1 MGNGMEDS
9 EIEGEDSNLVKW
21 SGQKGSD
28 YEDGEVEGLQIQSGG
43 RKRWPIKDEAREEI
57 S

>member
-1 MGNGMEDS
+1 MEDS

-28 YEDGEVEGLQIQSGG
+28 CEDGEVEGLQIQRG
-43 RKRWPIKDEAREEI
+43 RKR
-57 S
+57 